1 MHKAT
6 SLELCV
12 ELAPALWLS
21 NTKIRVALTVEKQ
34 VVIAMGKPAR
44 PDYY

>member
-6 SLELCV
+6 FLEVCV

-21 NTKIRVALTVEKQ
+21 NTKIRAALTVEKQ
-34 VVIAMGKPAR
+34 VAIAVGKPAM